1 MYYPYL
7 RARQFEL
14 IALRELSS
22 DIDFRRYVKPVLEPV
37 RESVNGLNLAN
48 NIFNENDFELYLIV
62 NPLEGEASGDN
73 TTFLDYIQNLE
84 DCRFQPAFHFFNNAE
99 YILHNIQNYELNDVM
114 LICLDGFNDVQSLRD
129 LCESPNISHI
139 MVLEPQKSRQLDRY
153 LKSLNKIYIRLD
165 DVFEK
170 QDRNA
175 DYLHI
180 EEHKFSEEHL
190 FYEDERYKGFSDYTV
205 LPSAFIDG
213 GSTPRAVVIHLSY
226 INENHNDEIWIR
238 HFTSNTND
246 TIANVQLKFAEA
258 AEKAINFVNSN
269 NLENEAISELKRYFE
284 EEKYPGLGVVKK
296 ISIKNHLIIVADF
309 LKKRGDESL

>member
-22 DIDFRRYVKPVLEPV
+22 DIDFKRYVKPVLEPV

-48 NIFNENDFELYLIV
+48 KIFNENEFMPFLIV
-62 NPLEGEASGDN
+62 NPLEGEVSGDN
-73 TTFLDYIQNLE
+73 TFFLDYIQNLE
-84 DCRFQPAFHFFNNAE
+84 DCHFQPAFHFCNNAE
-99 YILHNIQNYELNDVM
+99 YISNNIHNYELNDVM

-170 QDRNA
+170 KDRNA

-226 INENHNDEIWIR
+226 INENQNDEIWIR

-258 AEKAINFVNSN
+258 AEKAVNFVNN
-269 NLENEAISELKRYFE
+269 HDLENEAIFELKRYFE

-309 LKKRGDESL
+309 LKKKGDEGL